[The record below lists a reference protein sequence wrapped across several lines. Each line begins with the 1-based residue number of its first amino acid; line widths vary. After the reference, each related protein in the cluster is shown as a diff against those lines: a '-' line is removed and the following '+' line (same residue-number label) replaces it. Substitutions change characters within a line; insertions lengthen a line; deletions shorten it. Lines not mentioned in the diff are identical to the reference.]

1 MLAVGM
7 LFASWLSIAPVEP
20 SRAPVVDGS
29 ELLRNC
35 TAAVRQADGATLN
48 DEDLVRSVWCTGY
61 VGGFLDGLAVMRWK
75 GGATKVCLPEQGIE
89 NEQAA
94 RIVVKY
100 LRAHPEVL
108 HESGR
113 ISLLISIAE
122 AFTC

>member
-1 MLAVGM
+1 
-7 LFASWLSIAPVEP
+7 
-20 SRAPVVDGS
+20 
-29 ELLRNC
+29 
-35 TAAVRQADGATLN
+35 VRQADGATLN
-48 DEDLVRSVWCTGY
+48 AEDIVRSVWCSGY

-75 GGATKVCLPEQGIE
+75 GGEQKVCLPQNGIE

-113 ISLLISIAE
+113 ISLLVSITE
-122 AFTC
+122 AFKC